1 MEVIKRL
8 KIMMNLEIAKG
19 QLISCPTHLLV
30 CGTTGS
36 GKSVFLHACILSA
49 ISQGYYLAMVDLK
62 RVELSYYET
71 IQNLIKPI
79 AKTENNAYLLIEYIH
94 EKMMARYKAMEH
106 KHLRKSNDTPLML
119 VIDEYA
125 YLTNKNKKIMQ
136 LIESIAMLGRAAN
149 VHLILVTQYPIAKH
163 ISTTIKNNTCKVCF
177 KCSSQLHY
185 RLVLDHKINKLPMYC
200 GIFQAENGEEKLI
213 KAYNYSDG
221 EITEI
226 VNKFKRKISIFNI
239 FKAIFCA
246 ISLPILALFK
256 SDIV

>member
-1 MEVIKRL
+1 
-8 KIMMNLEIAKG
+8 MNLEIAKG

-49 ISQGYYLAMVDLK
+49 ISRGYHLAMIDLK

-71 IQNLIKPI
+71 TQNLIQPI
-79 AKTENNAYLLIEYIH
+79 AKTEKGAYSLIEYIH
-94 EKMMARYKAMEH
+94 EKMIARYKAMER
-106 KHLRKSNDTPLML
+106 KYLRKSNDTPLLL

-125 YLTNKNKKIMQ
+125 YLTSKNKKIMQ

-149 VHLILVTQYPIAKH
+149 VHLILVTQYPLAKH

-185 RLVLDHKINKLPMYC
+185 RLVLDHKINELPLYC
-200 GIFQAENGEEKLI
+200 GFFQAENGEEELI
-213 KAYNYSDG
+213 KAYNYSDN
-221 EITEI
+221 EISKI
-226 VNKFKRKISIFNI
+226 VNKFKKKISKNDI